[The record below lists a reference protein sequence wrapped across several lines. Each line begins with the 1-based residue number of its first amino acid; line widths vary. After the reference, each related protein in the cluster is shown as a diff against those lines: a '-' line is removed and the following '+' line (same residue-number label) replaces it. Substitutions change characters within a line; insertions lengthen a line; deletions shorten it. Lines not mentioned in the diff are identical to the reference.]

1 MTAALK
7 MRYLIWQTGSALS
20 EDSFKKEKIVVG
32 NMCIKL
38 FKELELDKELR
49 EWLGNAFSGFQ
60 LL

>member
-1 MTAALK
+1 
-7 MRYLIWQTGSALS
+7 MRYLIWQNGSALS
-20 EDSFKKEKIVVG
+20 EDSFKKEKNVVG